1 MSPDFRKKI
10 EKYAPRLGVIAIALF
25 VVISSVIVTVQKQE
39 EYRRSTFDIYL
50 AEASKE
56 QAAQQSGTQEVP
68 IEETPVIEGEDI
80 HSPIY
85 AAPSGKRYH
94 YNAQCPGKNSQ
105 EITCDEAEQRGLTPC
120 KKCVLK

>member
-10 EKYAPRLGVIAIALF
+10 EKYAPRLGVIAIVLF
-25 VVISSVIVTVQKQE
+25 VVISSVIVTVQKRE
-39 EYRRSTFDIYL
+39 EYRRSTFDVYL

-94 YNAQCPGKNSQ
+94 YDARCPGKNSR
-105 EITCDEAEQRGLTPC
+105 EITWDEAEQRGLTPC

>member
-39 EYRRSTFDIYL
+39 EYRRSTFDVYL

-85 AAPSGKRYH
+85 AAPNGKRYH
-94 YNAQCPGKNSQ
+94 YDAQCPGENSR
-105 EITCDEAEQRGLTPC
+105 EITWDEAEQRGLTPC

>member
-25 VVISSVIVTVQKQE
+25 MVISSVIVTVQKRE
-39 EYRRSTFDIYL
+39 EYRRSTFDVYL

-56 QAAQQSGTQEVP
+56 QAAQQGGTQEIP
-68 IEETPVIEGEDI
+68 LEEPPVTEGEDI

-94 YNAQCPGKNSQ
+94 YNAQCPGKNSR
-105 EITCDEAEQRGLTPC
+105 EITWDEVEQRGLTPC

>member
-10 EKYAPRLGVIAIALF
+10 EKYTPQLGVIAIALF
-25 VVISSVIVTVQKQE
+25 VVISSVIVTIQKQE
-39 EYRRSTFDIYL
+39 EYRRSTFDVYL

-85 AAPSGKRYH
+85 AAPNGKRYH

-105 EITCDEAEQRGLTPC
+105 EITWDEAEQRGLTPC

>member
-39 EYRRSTFDIYL
+39 EYRRSTFDVYL
-50 AEASKE
+50 AGASKE

-85 AAPSGKRYH
+85 AAPNGKRYH

-105 EITCDEAEQRGLTPC
+105 EITWDEVEQRGLTPC

>member
-39 EYRRSTFDIYL
+39 EYRRSTFDVYL

-56 QAAQQSGTQEVP
+56 RAAQQSGTQEIP
-68 IEETPVIEGEDI
+68 LEEPPVTEGEDI

>member
-39 EYRRSTFDIYL
+39 EYRRSTFDVYL

-85 AAPSGKRYH
+85 AAPNGKRYH

-105 EITCDEAEQRGLTPC
+105 EITWDEVEQRGLTPC

>member
-39 EYRRSTFDIYL
+39 EYRRSTFDVYL

-56 QAAQQSGTQEVP
+56 QAAQQSGTQEAP
-68 IEETPVIEGEDI
+68 IEERSVPEGEDI

-94 YNAQCPGKNSQ
+94 YDARCPGKNSR
-105 EITCDEAEQRGLTPC
+105 EITWDEAEQRGLTPC

>member
-25 VVISSVIVTVQKQE
+25 VVISSVIVTVQKRE
-39 EYRRSTFDIYL
+39 EYRRSTFDVYL

-68 IEETPVIEGEDI
+68 IEERSVPEGEDI

-94 YNAQCPGKNSQ
+94 YNAQCPGKNSR
-105 EITCDEAEQRGLTPC
+105 EITWDEAEQRGLTPC
-120 KKCVLK
+120 QKCVLK

>member
-39 EYRRSTFDIYL
+39 EYRRSTFDVYL

-56 QAAQQSGTQEVP
+56 QAAQQSGTKEAQ
-68 IEETPVIEGEDI
+68 IEERSVIEGEVI

-94 YNAQCPGKNSQ
+94 YDARCPGKNSR
-105 EITCDEAEQRGLTPC
+105 EITWDEAEQRGLTPC

>member
-10 EKYAPRLGVIAIALF
+10 EKYAPPPRVIAIALC
-25 VVISSVIVTVQKQE
+25 VVISSVNVTVQKQE
-39 EYRRSTFDIYL
+39 EYRRSTFDVYL

-68 IEETPVIEGEDI
+68 IEERSVPEGEDI

-94 YNAQCPGKNSQ
+94 YDARCPGKNSR
-105 EITCDEAEQRGLTPC
+105 EITWDEAEQRGLTPC
-120 KKCVLK
+120 KKCVT

>member
-39 EYRRSTFDIYL
+39 EYRRSTFDVYL

-68 IEETPVIEGEDI
+68 IEERSVPEGEDI

-94 YNAQCPGKNSQ
+94 YNAQCPGKNSR
-105 EITCDEAEQRGLTPC
+105 EITWDEVEQRGLTPC

>member
-39 EYRRSTFDIYL
+39 EYRRSTFDVYL

-56 QAAQQSGTQEVP
+56 QAAQQSGTQEIP
-68 IEETPVIEGEDI
+68 LEEPPVTEGEDI

-85 AAPSGKRYH
+85 AAPNGKRYH

-105 EITCDEAEQRGLTPC
+105 EITWDEVEQRGLTPC

>member
-39 EYRRSTFDIYL
+39 EYRRSTFDVYL

-56 QAAQQSGTQEVP
+56 QAAQQSGTQEVL

-85 AAPSGKRYH
+85 AAPNGKRYH

-105 EITCDEAEQRGLTPC
+105 EITWDEVEQRGLTPC
-120 KKCVLK
+120 KKCVT

>member
-10 EKYAPRLGVIAIALF
+10 EKYAPRLGIIAIALF
-25 VVISSVIVTVQKQE
+25 MVISSVIVTVQKRE
-39 EYRRSTFDIYL
+39 EYRRSTFDVYL

-56 QAAQQSGTQEVP
+56 QAAQQSGTQEVL

-85 AAPSGKRYH
+85 AAPSGKR
-94 YNAQCPGKNSQ
+94 
-105 EITCDEAEQRGLTPC
+105 
-120 KKCVLK
+120 

>member
-1 MSPDFRKKI
+1 MKG
-10 EKYAPRLGVIAIALF
+10 RLMDIRIRDRHA
-25 VVISSVIVTVQKQE
+25 VISSVIVTVQKRE
-39 EYRRSTFDIYL
+39 EYRRSTFDVYL

-68 IEETPVIEGEDI
+68 IEETPVPEGEDI

-94 YNAQCPGKNSQ
+94 YDAQCPGENSR
-105 EITCDEAEQRGLTPC
+105 EITWDEAEQRGLTPC

>member
-39 EYRRSTFDIYL
+39 EYRRSTFDVYL

-68 IEETPVIEGEDI
+68 IEERSVPEGEDI

-94 YNAQCPGKNSQ
+94 YNARCPGENSR
-105 EITCDEAEQRGLTPC
+105 EITWDEAEQRGLTPC
-120 KKCVLK
+120 KKCVT

>member
-10 EKYAPRLGVIAIALF
+10 EKYTPQLGVIAIALF

-56 QAAQQSGTQEVP
+56 QAAQQSGTQEVL

-94 YNAQCPGKNSQ
+94 YDARCPGKNSR
-105 EITCDEAEQRGLTPC
+105 EITWDQAEQRGLTPC

>member
-39 EYRRSTFDIYL
+39 EYRRSTFDVYL

-85 AAPSGKRYH
+85 AAPNGKRYH
-94 YNAQCPGKNSQ
+94 YNAQCPGKNSR
-105 EITCDEAEQRGLTPC
+105 EITWDEAEQRGLTPC
-120 KKCVLK
+120 KKCVT

>member
-25 VVISSVIVTVQKQE
+25 VVISSVIVTVQKRE
-39 EYRRSTFDIYL
+39 EYRRSTFDVYL

-85 AAPSGKRYH
+85 AAPNGKRYH

-105 EITCDEAEQRGLTPC
+105 EITWDEAEQCGLTPC
-120 KKCVLK
+120 QKCVLK

>member
-25 VVISSVIVTVQKQE
+25 VVISSVIVTIKKRE
-39 EYRRSTFDIYL
+39 DYRRSTFDVYL

-56 QAAQQSGTQEVP
+56 QAAQQRGTQEIP
-68 IEETPVIEGEDI
+68 LEEPPVTEGEDI

-94 YNAQCPGKNSQ
+94 YNAQCPGKNSR
-105 EITCDEAEQRGLTPC
+105 EITWDEVEQRGLTPC

>member
-56 QAAQQSGTQEVP
+56 QAAQQSGTQEGP

-94 YNAQCPGKNSQ
+94 YDARCPGKNSR
-105 EITCDEAEQRGLTPC
+105 EITWDEAEQRGLTPC
-120 KKCVLK
+120 KKCELK

>member
-10 EKYAPRLGVIAIALF
+10 EKYTPQLGVIAIALF

-39 EYRRSTFDIYL
+39 EYRRSTFDVYL

-94 YNAQCPGKNSQ
+94 YDARCPGKNSR
-105 EITCDEAEQRGLTPC
+105 EITWDEAEQRGLTPC

>member
-39 EYRRSTFDIYL
+39 ECRRSTFDVYL

-68 IEETPVIEGEDI
+68 IEETPVTEGEDI

-94 YNAQCPGKNSQ
+94 YDARCPGKNSR
-105 EITCDEAEQRGLTPC
+105 EITWDEAEQRGLTPC
-120 KKCVLK
+120 QKCVLK

>member
-1 MSPDFRKKI
+1 MKG
-10 EKYAPRLGVIAIALF
+10 RLMDIRIRDRHA
-25 VVISSVIVTVQKQE
+25 VISSVIVTVQKQE
-39 EYRRSTFDIYL
+39 EYRRSTFDVYL

-94 YNAQCPGKNSQ
+94 YDARCPGKNSR
-105 EITCDEAEQRGLTPC
+105 EITWDEAEQRGLTPC